1 MNTFLNKTTAL
12 RFLSLAVILAFLFG
26 MDYLSTVGVPDD
38 TASLTAALGKPKP
51 PPVIPAE
58 FDVPAGDLTYHKR
71 EGAQCFT
78 PVTQCLSKEYVARY
92 PKAIEA
98 KGKQAACYNPK
109 MRIWALDE
117 VILHANDAINNLGI
131 RLEAS
136 KATLAEVSKMTEE
149 GLTEGF
155 GVTLIPA
162 GFDEPLDIPGVNG
175 ISYQCISGGPIEKI
189 KDTICGSYNDQ
200 YMRTQVFVDVNQDFI
215 NRRKYAIDQ
224 MDEYNKNEDGP
235 ALGNLIGFMKENTS
249 SVQIISVPGL
259 LAMPEKSL
267 EAFGKILDKLE
278 PYSTGGSVI
287 LSKDNECSGVW
298 PKHFFINIVGI
309 NESLETCGAFG
320 TLKGLTTYEI
330 NKEIKAYN
338 KRLATYKA
346 KKVEAEKAKQKIL
359 DTTPAYCRLGSGTA
373 TPPPS
378 KKDK

>member
-26 MDYLSTVGVPDD
+26 MDYLSTVGFTDD

-51 PPVIPAE
+51 PPMIPAE

-71 EGAQCFT
+71 EGAKCFT
-78 PVTQCLSKEYVARY
+78 PISQCVSKEYLERY
-92 PKAIEA
+92 PQAVEA

-136 KATLAEVSKMTEE
+136 KVTLAEVSKVTEDD
-149 GLTEGF
+149 LVNGF

-175 ISYQCISGGPIEKI
+175 ISYQCISGGPIEKT
-189 KDTICGSYNDQ
+189 KDTICGAYTDQ
-200 YMRTQVFVDVNQDFI
+200 YVRTPKFVDLNENFLYKH
-215 NRRKYAIDQ
+215 KYVSNKIA
-224 MDEYNKNEDGP
+224 EYNKNPDGP
-235 ALGNLIGFMKENTS
+235 ALEKLKAFMDIESNKLMLQILS
-249 SVQIISVPGL
+249 SEGAAKIPSKIIKK
-259 LAMPEKSL
+259 LA
-267 EAFGKILDKLE
+267 
-278 PYSTGGSVI
+278 PYSGGVTVTYDKDHPCTGLGNTLTPKRYIVSVAGM
-287 LSKDNECSGVW
+287 SPDV
-298 PKHFFINIVGI
+298 PV
-309 NESLETCGAFG
+309 CGATG
-320 TLKGLTTYEI
+320 PLKSMATGEI
-330 NKEIKAYN
+330 ENQIQAFEKRIKNYTKLKEK
-338 KRLATYKA
+338 
-346 KKVEAEKAKQKIL
+346 AEKEKQKIL
-359 DTTPAYCRLGSGTA
+359 DTTPAYCALGNGTA